1 MPENKRQNN
10 DTIVLGSGKIYFGA
24 YDGTKPSVDAVKAL
38 CTAENELGAVK
49 GGATLE
55 YKETHYQ
62 AKDDSGRYEKDI
74 LTEDEASL
82 KCGLI
87 TFSGDLFK
95 KIVSTAKSTEENGY
109 RITDIG
115 GTENYADKSCI
126 LVFHHEDKQDGDIF
140 VAIRGVNQ
148 AGFSLAFAKDK
159 ESTVEPEFK
168 CKPMGND
175 GVLIRYIE
183 EIAPV
188 SETVDTSDE
197 PQG

>member
-1 MPENKRQNN
+1 MSENKRQNT
-10 DTIVLGSGKIYFGA
+10 DTITLGSGKIYFGT
-24 YDGTKPSVDAVKAL
+24 YDGALPSIADVKAL

-49 GGATLE
+49 GGATLG
-55 YKETHYQ
+55 YKETHYT
-62 AKDDSGRYEKDI
+62 AKDDSGRYEKEI

-87 TFSGDLFK
+87 TFNGETLDI
-95 KIVSTAKSTEENGY
+95 IVSTAKTATEDGY

-115 GTENYADKSCI
+115 GSENYKDKSCV
-126 LVFHHEDKQDGDIF
+126 LVFYHEDKEDGDIY
-140 VAIRGVNQ
+140 VVVRGVNQ

-159 ESTVEPEFK
+159 ESTIEPEFK
-168 CKPMGND
+168 CRPMGGS

-188 SETVDTSDE
+188 SETSDTE
-197 PQG
+197 AQG